1 MSVSILAG
9 VVIALLCGLVSA
21 EKSGPTGR
29 ILLFKAPLSLLFVVV
44 WWILPYPNRLV
55 SALVGAALTCCLCG
69 DILLAFS
76 GRIVFLLGLVSF
88 LMGHLLFATTFFV
101 TGTTGPAM
109 AIGAMLMILAA
120 GIIWRWLAPYL
131 DDMSAPVLAYLVV
144 ISIMVCGAWSI
155 LSSPHISCESRIG
168 ILIGASLFYLS
179 DIAVARQRF
188 VISDHWNRMVGLPL
202 YYAAQFILVFSS
214 AWIPA

>member
-1 MSVSILAG
+1 MSFSILSG
-9 VVIALLCGLVSA
+9 VAIALLVGLVSA
-21 EKSGPTGR
+21 EKNGATDH
-29 ILLFKAPLSLLFVVV
+29 ILFFKAPLSLLFIVA
-44 WWILPYPNRLV
+44 WWILPYPNHLV
-55 SALVGAALTCCLCG
+55 STLVGAALTCCLCG
-69 DILLAFS
+69 DILLAF
-76 GRIVFLLGLVSF
+76 GARIAFLLGLVAF
-88 LMGHLLFATTFFV
+88 LVGHLLFATTFFV

-109 AIGAMLMILAA
+109 ALGAMLMIPAA
-120 GIIWRWLAPYL
+120 GIIWQWLAPHL
-131 DDMSAPVLAYLVV
+131 DDMTTPVLAYLVV

-155 LSSPHISCESRIG
+155 LSSTHIPSEARLG